1 MDICAFT
8 KVEVAGVEAASL
20 LNGLIANALP
30 RNVGGICLTHMLN
43 ERGRIEMEMTIVKL
57 ADDRFY
63 LTCAAFFEQRLL
75 DHLARYQGD
84 AKVTINN
91 LSNDWFAMAL
101 QGPQSKAP

>member
-1 MDICAFT
+1 
-8 KVEVAGVEAASL
+8 
-20 LNGLIANALP
+20 
-30 RNVGGICLTHMLN
+30 MLN

-75 DHLARYQGD
+75 IIWRVIRVMR
-84 AKVTINN
+84 VTINN

-101 QGPQSKAP
+101 QGRSPRPP